1 MQKNDRRNPGQGR
14 VDEQNTIK
22 PSRIPDDTRQNVIKP
37 SNPTPQ
43 VPTDTPKKK
52 D

>member
-1 MQKNDRRNPGQGR
+1 MQENDRRNPGRGR

-22 PSRIPDDTRQNVIKP
+22 PAQNPDGTRQNVIKP
-37 SNPTPQ
+37 SVPSQQT
-43 VPTDTPKKK
+43 PTDTPKK